1 MSSEEEYNY
10 ESGSG
15 GEDYVY
21 SEDGSDGN
29 DSDKSSEIGS
39 DVELENKFWEAD
51 GCKGDEP
58 SEALKLFKEYL
69 ADEENRVKDPNKK
82 RLEHEDVGSLRF
94 HALQEVILLSNS
106 FKQFEDMLTS
116 YELLLDFLPNVTRNE
131 RSSAISNIISSLSS
145 KSSSSN
151 TNMQEGNHDIVMK
164 IYEMTL
170 KTLEESN
177 IDSSLTFS
185 TKKKLGVLYLEKKD
199 YAKALSITKELHRM
213 CQVNGEDDIGSKSE
227 WLLEMYSLEI
237 QICNAMND
245 SDRVKGIFAK
255 TAALSNAIRDPRTMG
270 ILHESGG
277 KMYMKEKNWTEAY
290 NQFFNGFKNYQET
303 GDPRA
308 QTCLKYV
315 VLANMLSS
323 SDINPFDSREAKAYQ
338 DYPQV
343 RAVIELRKAYED
355 GDAKLFERSLRN
367 TDANLME
374 DEFLVPFIEPLM
386 LEIRSK
392 VLRKMVKPYKSVR
405 LNFIS
410 RHLNVPDEE
419 VEAIIMRLIM
429 DGMLVGKIDQIN
441 GILHLGSVDKDE
453 KYKSLETWTLKLK
466 KLKNSFA
473 AHPSQ
478 IAL

>member
-10 ESGSG
+10 EDES

-21 SEDGSDGN
+21 SDDDGGN
-29 DSDKSSEIGS
+29 DSDQSSEIGS

-51 GCKGDEP
+51 GCKNDEP
-58 SEALKLFKEYL
+58 TEALKLFKEYL
-69 ADEENRVKDPNKK
+69 VNEENRVKDPNKQ
-82 RLEHEDVGSLRF
+82 RLEHEEVGSLRF
-94 HALQEVILLSNS
+94 HALQEVILLSNN
-106 FKQFEDMLTS
+106 FKQYEDMLTN
-116 YELLLDFLPNVTRNE
+116 YQLLLDFLPNVTRNE
-131 RSSAISNIISSLSS
+131 RSSAISNIISSLSAN
-145 KSSSSN
+145 SSSKLVG
-151 TNMQEGNHDIVMK
+151 QERDHEIVMK

-170 KTLEESN
+170 AVLEESN

-185 TKKKLGVLYLEKKD
+185 TKKKLGMLYLEKKD
-199 YAKALSITKELHRM
+199 YPKALSIARELHQM
-213 CQVNGEDDIGSKSE
+213 CKVNGQDDVSSKSE

-245 SDRVKGIFAK
+245 SDRVKSIFAK
-255 TAALSNAIRDPRTMG
+255 TSMLSNAIKDPRTMG
-270 ILHESGG
+270 VIHESGG
-277 KMYMKEKNWTEAY
+277 KMYMKEKNWNEAY
-290 NQFFNGFKNYQET
+290 NQFFDGFKNYQET

-308 QTCLKYV
+308 QSCLKYV
-315 VLANMLSS
+315 VLANMLAS
-323 SDINPFDSREAKAYQ
+323 SDINPFDGREAKAYQ

-343 RAVIELRKAYED
+343 KAVIELRKAYED
-355 GDAKLFERSLRN
+355 GDAKLFEKSLRN
-367 TDANLME
+367 KDANLME

-410 RHLNVPDEE
+410 RHLNVPDED
-419 VEAIIMRLIM
+419 VEAIVMRLIM

-441 GILHLGSVDKDE
+441 GILHLGAVGKDE
-453 KYKSLETWTLKLK
+453 KYKALETWTAKLK
-466 KLKNSFA
+466 KMKNSFA

-478 IAL
+478 IVIDA